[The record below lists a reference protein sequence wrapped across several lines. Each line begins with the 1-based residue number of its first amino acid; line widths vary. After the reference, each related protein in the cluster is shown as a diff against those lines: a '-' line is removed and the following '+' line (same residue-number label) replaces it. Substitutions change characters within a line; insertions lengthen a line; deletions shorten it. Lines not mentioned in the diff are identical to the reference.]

1 MKLDI
6 IPVIDLRHGL
16 VVRAVMGRRELYRP
30 IVTPL
35 SRTAQPE
42 EVVQGLLR
50 LHAFA
55 TIYVAD
61 LDAIEGSGD
70 NTCVVMGLRRR
81 FPHLDTWTDNGI
93 AAGEAVRRWLDENRG
108 TLVLGSESQVTS
120 TVARS
125 FVDEPRLVLSLDFRE
140 SVFQGPADL
149 LDPSHWPRRVIAM
162 TLARVGGEAGPDF
175 ERLAELRRMA
185 PRQQLHAAGGVRGR
199 QDLLRLAEMGIKGA
213 LVASALHDGRLGAS
227 EIAEFGG

>member
-1 MKLDI
+1 M
-6 IPVIDLRHGL
+6 HGQFE
-16 VVRAVMGRRELYRP
+16 ASCFP
-30 IVTPL
+30 
-35 SRTAQPE
+35 
-42 EVVQGLLR
+42 
-50 LHAFA
+50 

-81 FPHLDTWTDNGI
+81 FPHLDIWTDNGI

-108 TLVLGSESQVTS
+108 TLVLGSESQATS
-120 TVARS
+120 TVALS
-125 FVDEPRLVLSLDFRE
+125 FLDEPRLVLSLDFRE

-175 ERLAELRRMA
+175 ERLAELRRIG
-185 PRQQLHAAGGVRGR
+185 PRQHLHAAGGVRGR
-199 QDLLRLAEMGIKGA
+199 QDLLRLAEMDRRRAGG
-213 LVASALHDGRLGAS
+213 LGAARRAS
-227 EIAEFGG
+227 RCKRDRRIRRLMAAAVAPFVSWRDVARCDAAVRLSDG